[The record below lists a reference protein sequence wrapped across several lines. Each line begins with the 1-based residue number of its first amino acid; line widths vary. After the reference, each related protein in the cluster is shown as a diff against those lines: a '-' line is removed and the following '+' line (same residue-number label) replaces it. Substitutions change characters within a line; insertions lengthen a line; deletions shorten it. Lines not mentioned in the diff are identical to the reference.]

1 MREKQGKIW
10 IVLLIILVIIIG
22 CILAG
27 YLFIKSKFNKMTY
40 KPLDEA
46 DLGIETVEEDNE
58 PKVQVDDMMTFV
70 IVGSDSRDTE
80 DR

>member
-27 YLFIKSKFNKMTY
+27 YFIY
-40 KPLDEA
+40 
-46 DLGIETVEEDNE
+46 
-58 PKVQVDDMMTFV
+58 
-70 IVGSDSRDTE
+70 
-80 DR
+80 